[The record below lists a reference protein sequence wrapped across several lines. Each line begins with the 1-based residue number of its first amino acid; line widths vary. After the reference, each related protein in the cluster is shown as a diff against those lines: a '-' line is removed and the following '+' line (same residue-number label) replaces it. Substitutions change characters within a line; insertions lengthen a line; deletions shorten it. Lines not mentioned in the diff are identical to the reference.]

1 MSMMNSIYKLAAVAV
16 LAVVITVASDAQAQ
30 NASANPETI
39 ATVMVVDYNGIMR
52 EASAMVDA
60 KKQIRDRQVAYQQDI
75 ETRQQGLR
83 EEEKQ
88 LAQQRTLLA
97 ADVFQEKQ
105 RAFQQ
110 KVAEFQK
117 FAQARSRVL
126 DQALAEVQGGFA
138 KALNDVIAKV
148 AEERGATLVLQ
159 QGQVVLFANAM
170 NATKDVFDRVNKQV
184 PTIKVEFKE
193 GS

>member
-16 LAVVITVASDAQAQ
+16 LALGFAFASDAQAQ
-30 NASANPETI
+30 NATANPETV

-60 KKQIRDRQVAYQQDI
+60 KKQIRDRQVSYQQDI
-75 ETRQQGLR
+75 ETRQQALR

-170 NATKDVFDRVNKQV
+170 NATKDVFDRINKQV

>member
-1 MSMMNSIYKLAAVAV
+1 MSMMNSIYKLATIAV
-16 LAVVITVASDAQAQ
+16 LTLGFTFASDAQAQ

-75 ETRQQGLR
+75 ETRQQALR

>member
-16 LAVVITVASDAQAQ
+16 LALGFTVASDAQAQ

>member
-1 MSMMNSIYKLAAVAV
+1 MSMMNSIYKLASVAV
-16 LAVVITVASDAQAQ
+16 LALGFAFASDAQAQ
-30 NASANPETI
+30 NATANPETV

-60 KKQIRDRQVAYQQDI
+60 KKQIRDRQVSYQQDI
-75 ETRQQGLR
+75 ETRQQALR

-170 NATKDVFDRVNKQV
+170 NATKDVFDRINKQV

>member
-1 MSMMNSIYKLAAVAV
+1 MSMMNSIYKLATIAV
-16 LAVVITVASDAQAQ
+16 LAFGFTFASDARAQ

-75 ETRQQGLR
+75 ETRQQALR

>member
-1 MSMMNSIYKLAAVAV
+1 MSMMNLIYKLATIAV
-16 LAVVITVASDAQAQ
+16 LAFGFSFISDAQAQ
-30 NASANPETI
+30 NDSADPETI

-75 ETRQQGLR
+75 ETRQQALR